1 MKRLRGPVLLITALL
16 LVVSSS
22 AGFAQSDLQPEAI
35 EVLQAAYDYAHG
47 LRSLRIQADFSDESV
62 FGDAHKLQ
70 FGGTLE
76 LGILPPSRLYAL
88 VRGDY
93 QNRRMYLEDGA
104 FTVFDED
111 VNVYAQTKLPGP
123 LNEALQTLQADYG
136 LSAPGGEL
144 FGGNAYELLVERA
157 SKVILVGMANIGG
170 VECHHIAGTLSD
182 LDWQLWIRAEGEP
195 QFCKYVL
202 TDRSIPL
209 APQFS
214 ITFTGW
220 ETNAQ
225 LPDSQFAFEA
235 PADAEHIEFVK

>member
-1 MKRLRGPVLLITALL
+1 MKRLKGPVLITAVLL
-16 LVVSSS
+16 AVSSS

-35 EVLQAAYDYAHG
+35 EVLEAAYDYAHQ
-47 LRSLRIQADFSDESV
+47 LQSLRIRADFSDESV

-76 LGILPPSRLYAL
+76 LGISPPSRLYAL

-93 QNRRMYLEDGA
+93 RNRRMYLKDGT

-111 VNVYAQTKLPGP
+111 VNVYATAKIPGP
-123 LNEALQTLQADYG
+123 LNEALQTLQAEYG

-144 FGGNAYELLVERA
+144 FGGKAYELMVERA
-157 SKVILVGMANIGG
+157 SKVLLVGMANIGG
-170 VECHHIAGTLSD
+170 VDCHHIAGTLDD

-220 ETNAQ
+220 EANVE
-225 LPDSQFAFEA
+225 LPDSQFDLDA
-235 PADAEHIEFVK
+235 PADAERIEFVR

>member
-1 MKRLRGPVLLITALL
+1 MKRLRGQVLITVFLL
-16 LVVSSS
+16 AVSSS

-35 EVLQAAYDYAHG
+35 EVLEAAHDYAHR
-47 LRSLRIQADFSDESV
+47 LQSLRIRADFSEESV
-62 FGDAHKLQ
+62 FGDTHKLQ

-76 LGILPPSRLYAL
+76 LGISPPSRLYAS
-88 VRGDY
+88 VKGDY
-93 QNRRMYLEDGA
+93 RNRRMYLKDGT

-111 VNVYAQTKLPGP
+111 VNVYATAKIPGP
-123 LNEALQTLQADYG
+123 LNEALQTLQSEYG
-136 LSAPGGEL
+136 MSAPGGEL

-157 SKVILVGMANIGG
+157 SKVMLVGMANIGG
-170 VECHHIAGTLSD
+170 VDCHHIAGTLDD

-220 ETNAQ
+220 EANVK
-225 LPDSQFAFEA
+225 LPDSQFDLKA
-235 PADAEHIEFVK
+235 PADAERIEFVR

>member
-1 MKRLRGPVLLITALL
+1 MKRLRGPVLITAFL
-16 LVVSSS
+16 LVAASST
-22 AGFAQSDLQPEAI
+22 GFAQSALQPEAI
-35 EVLQAAYDYAHG
+35 EVLQAAYDYAHE
-47 LRSLRIQADFSDESV
+47 LQSLRIRADFSDESV

-76 LGILPPSRLYAL
+76 LGIRPPSSLYVL

-111 VNVYAQTKLPGP
+111 VNVYAQAKIPVP
-123 LNEALQTLQADYG
+123 LNEALQTLHADYG

-144 FGGNAYELLVERA
+144 FGGNAYELMVERA
-157 SKVILVGMANIGG
+157 SKVMLVGMANIGG
-170 VECHHIAGTLSD
+170 VECHHIAGILSD

-195 QFCKYVL
+195 QFCKYIL

-220 ETNAQ
+220 EANVK
-225 LPDSQFAFEA
+225 LPDSQFVFEA
-235 PADAEHIEFVK
+235 PADAERIEFVK